1 MVSVINIIAKDHKR
15 WITIAKSF
23 GLEEDAEDLVQD
35 MYIKINQWKGKYDKT
50 LMFNETEVNQYFIFK
65 VLRNLF
71 LDKIKK
77 QKKTIKLS
85 DTFYEP
91 STSAM
96 SMEYSERL
104 DLVRSE
110 IETWCLYEKKIYELV
125 FLEGKSM
132 QWLSDKSGIEYHTIR
147 RAVQKIKKNINLKLK
162 SK

>member
-1 MVSVINIIAKDHKR
+1 
-15 WITIAKSF
+15 
-23 GLEEDAEDLVQD
+23 
-35 MYIKINQWKGKYDKT
+35 
-50 LMFNETEVNQYFIFK
+50 MFNETEVNQYFIFK

-110 IETWCLYEKKIYELV
+110 IETWCLYEKKFTSL
-125 FLEGKSM
+125 FFGG
-132 QWLSDKSGIEYHTIR
+132 Q
-147 RAVQKIKKNINLKLK
+147 INAMA
-162 SK
+162 